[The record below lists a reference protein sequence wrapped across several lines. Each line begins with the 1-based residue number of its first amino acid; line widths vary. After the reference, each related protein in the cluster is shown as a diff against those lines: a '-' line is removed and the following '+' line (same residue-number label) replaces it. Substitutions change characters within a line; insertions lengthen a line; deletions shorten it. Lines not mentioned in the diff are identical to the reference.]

1 MFKKMI
7 FKNIG
12 RVDYMKNL
20 PFDVLSNIVSCTHG
34 DPDYVKKNNSEAL
47 KRIHNK
53 YRNFKTGIKRE
64 HRKFG
69 SYSFA
74 IVKYYTMRE
83 GLAFN
88 NINKIET

>member
-34 DPDYVKKNNSEAL
+34 DPDYVKK
-47 KRIHNK
+47 K
-53 YRNFKTGIKRE
+53 
-64 HRKFG
+64 
-69 SYSFA
+69 
-74 IVKYYTMRE
+74 IVKH
-83 GLAFN
+83 
-88 NINKIET
+88 